1 MTDDKIKLRKIVEFI
16 LKTPYEQPFIRLV
29 ARIFP
34 HSGLWTL
41 RDATDDEVT
50 HFLGLFKGVEDSKD
64 VELLYSTVVNN
75 FQPYIDYQRMTEKA
89 MFDMLKHVRGKVLVD
104 YIEIKIVKRDGG
116 VYARRDRG

>member
-1 MTDDKIKLRKIVEFI
+1 MTEDKLKLRRIVEFI
-16 LKTPYEQPFIRLV
+16 LKTPYEQAFIRLV

-64 VELLYSTVVNN
+64 VQLLYSTSVEN
-75 FQPYIDYQRMTEKA
+75 FQPYINYQRLTEKA
-89 MFDMLKHVRGKVLVD
+89 MFDMLKHVRGKLSVD
-104 YIEIKIVKRDGG
+104 YIEIKIVKRDGQTYG
-116 VYARRDRG
+116 MRSKG